1 MSRHDREPQARR
13 PHGLSRPW
21 IRSER
26 PLPRLVVRPVERFLR
41 LEAGS
46 ASLLMAAALA
56 ALIWSNV
63 AATSYDDFWSTTL
76 SVELGPLEFEEDLL
90 HLVNDLLMA
99 VFFYVVALEVKREL
113 LHGSLRDPSTAAV
126 PVAAA
131 LGTMVGGAVVY
142 LLVNFD
148 GGELRGWA
156 VPIATD
162 IAFALGVLGLAGRRA
177 PRELRAFLL
186 TLAVVDDLGTIAV
199 IALFFSEGLSLV
211 WLAAAAGLT
220 LMIVALQRLEVR
232 HIAPYLALAGIL
244 WLATLESGVHPTI
257 AGVVLGFLTPAVAFH
272 SREVAGGRI
281 AERLGEVSRSPDVE
295 LSESTMWNV
304 SQVAREG
311 VSPLARMEDR
321 LHPWSAYLVLPLFA
335 LANAG
340 VAVSV
345 ERIGDALTGQVG
357 LGIALGLVIGA
368 PVGGVLLAWLLV
380 RLTPA
385 RLPEGLDW
393 PAIGGV
399 APLKGIGFT
408 VAIFIS
414 VLAFQDEAL
423 REEAKLAILLASCV
437 AGIVGLTVLYTR
449 HRLLSRRGKAPAR
462 APASRR

>member
-1 MSRHDREPQARR
+1 MSRHDRDPQARR

-99 VFFYVVALEVKREL
+99 VFFYVVTLEVKREL
-113 LHGSLRDPSTAAV
+113 LHGSLRDRSTAAV

-272 SREVAGGRI
+272 SREVAGGQI
-281 AERLGEVSRSPDVE
+281 ADRLGEVSRSPDVE
-295 LSESTMWNV
+295 LSESTMWSV
-304 SQVAREG
+304 SRVAREG
-311 VSPLARMEDR
+311 VSPLARMEDQ

-380 RLTPA
+380 RRTPA

-414 VLAFQDEAL
+414 VLAFEDEAL